1 MRVGLIQ
8 LNGSN
13 DPGAN
18 LKEMQRLIAE
28 AVADGAQFV
37 ATPEVCNC
45 LSSSRKH
52 QLDVLQLEEDDQTLK
67 SLRKT
72 AAQHGIWL
80 LIGSI
85 ALKTTDP
92 DGRFANRSFLIN
104 PSGEVKA
111 RYDKIHMFDVTVSE
125 TETYRESTGYRPGT
139 DTVVTQTQYGAIG
152 QTICYDVRFPHLFRD
167 LAQAGAE
174 IITVPAAFSAVTGA
188 GHWHV
193 LLRARAIETGCFI
206 IAPAQIGQHDK
217 RNTYGHS
224 LVVNPWGEV
233 LLDMG
238 ETPGWSCVDIDV
250 KEVAKFRQK
259 IPSLSHDRDYTAPI
273 VNVDDRHE

>member
-13 DPGAN
+13 DPDTN
-18 LKEMQRLIAE
+18 LAQMQRLIAE
-28 AVADGAQFV
+28 AAADGADLI

-45 LSSSRKH
+45 LSSSRSH
-52 QLDVLQLEEDDQTLK
+52 QDAVLRHEDDDPTLHA
-67 SLRKT
+67 LQAT
-72 AAQHGIWL
+72 AKQHGIWL

-85 ALKTTDP
+85 ALKTGDA
-92 DGRFANRSFLIN
+92 DGRFANRSFLIGPDGAIRN
-104 PSGEVKA
+104 

-125 TETYRESTGYRPGT
+125 AETYRESKGYRPGT
-139 DTVVTQTQYGAIG
+139 GTALTQTPFGAIG

-167 LAQAGAE
+167 LAQAGAQ
-174 IITVPAAFSAVTGA
+174 IIAVPAAFSAVTGA
-188 GHWHV
+188 AHWHV

-206 IAPAQIGQHDK
+206 IAPAQIGQHDR

-224 LVVNPWGEV
+224 LVVDPWGEL

-238 ETPGWSCVDIDV
+238 EAPGWACVDIDPDQ
-250 KEVAKFRQK
+250 VAAIRRK
-259 IPSLSHDRDYTAPI
+259 IPSLSHDRDYATPI
-273 VNVDDRHE
+273 LRGDEGHD

>member
-13 DPGAN
+13 DPVAN
-18 LKEMQRLIAE
+18 LDQIQSLTAK

-37 ATPEVCNC
+37 GTPEVSNC
-45 LSSSRKH
+45 LSSSRTH
-52 QLDVLQLEEDDQTLK
+52 QIAVLQLEEDDQTLK
-67 SLRKT
+67 ALT
-72 AAQHGIWL
+72 AMAQEHGIWL

-92 DGRFANRSFLIN
+92 DGRFANRSFLIDPN
-104 PSGEVKA
+104 GIIKA

-125 TETYRESTGYRPGT
+125 TETYRESKGYRPGAT
-139 DTVVTQTQYGAIG
+139 TAVTKTPLGIIG
-152 QTICYDVRFPHLFRD
+152 QTVCYDIRFPHLFRD
-167 LAQAGAE
+167 LAQAGAQ

-206 IAPAQIGQHDK
+206 IAPAQIGQHDR

-224 LVVNPWGEV
+224 LVVNPWGKV

-238 ETPGWSCVDIDV
+238 EMPGWACVDIDLD
-250 KEVAKFRQK
+250 EVAEFRQK
-259 IPSLSHDRDYTAPI
+259 IPSLSHDREYAAPI
-273 VNVDDRHE
+273 LTGDDRND